1 MPAPQP
7 CYIAA
12 WRYRQ
17 DTSTYQKGA
26 PTSPFYVRTSH
37 VHRLVRNPSPTCA
50 RNILLN
56 NAVSKLVGWA
66 ITRPD
71 ALIALDIDSE
81 LLELLGGGFV
91 PRSERRRE
99 RVWRALSNTGAATG
113 APPLDVAAERQYEDR
128 VPFDPKVRTVPAAG
142 SSQPKLLLL
151 TTI

>member
-1 MPAPQP
+1 MALPTRNLPKRKG
-7 CYIAA
+7 YTHLTVL
-12 WRYRQ
+12 R
-17 DTSTYQKGA
+17 TYF
-26 PTSPFYVRTSH
+26 TR
-37 VHRLVRNPSPTCA
+37 PSPRAKSLTCA

-81 LLELLGGGFV
+81 LLELLGGGLV

-99 RVWRALSNTGAATG
+99 RVWRASSGTGAATGGSGGSGGSG

-128 VPFDPKVRTVPAAG
+128 VPFDPKVRTNC
-142 SSQPKLLLL
+142 SSIR
-151 TTI
+151 TNCW